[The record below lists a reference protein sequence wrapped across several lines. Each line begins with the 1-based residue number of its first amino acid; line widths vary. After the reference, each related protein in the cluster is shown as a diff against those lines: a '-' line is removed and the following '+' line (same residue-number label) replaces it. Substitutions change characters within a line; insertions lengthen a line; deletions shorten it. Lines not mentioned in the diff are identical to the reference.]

1 MSDPGYPAYEL
12 DLLHWSKRARG
23 PLRQAQGALP
33 NTMTASPVPPVPER
47 VHRSPLDYVAAPNS
61 HNANFSVRSPYIL
74 DSTPQIAKVQ
84 PPYILGSTPP
94 RAKVHQEPLYYEAAP
109 TFHNANSNSRSP
121 YILDSSPQTARMQQ
135 SSFDYVAA
143 PNSHNDNSSYRSPHI
158 HDSSSQTARMQQ
170 SSFDYVAALNS
181 HNGNSSYRSPHI
193 HGSSPQTARVQQSPL
208 DYVAASNSQNV
219 NFSHRSPY
227 ILGSTPQTVKGQQT
241 PNNNV
246 SRSYNSGQG
255 HSLGV
260 ANTAGNAN
268 APSYSLY
275 GRQCSPQVPNL
286 FPTVQ
291 RPGVRPDSSM
301 SHKTVINHRGGQQH
315 LDEGSS
321 YQRPYVLDNEN
332 VIHSETPPRVMSS
345 QEDQS
350 RATKEE
356 LQPQTRPPTYY
367 EHTGG
372 TLTNAP
378 PWKTGVTANM
388 DFKTKTFI
396 DAHGA
401 TFNTDKCGPYRYVK
415 PTNRMQELAIIPATY
430 QTIVDFVLYLGD
442 TPRQKIRTWDNSY
455 NEQYQQIQR
464 ELVARWYVKFRLILP
479 RPKSQRHTDFIF
491 YLGRAHQS

>member
-1 MSDPGYPAYEL
+1 MYTQPVPQN
-12 DLLHWSKRARG
+12 R
-23 PLRQAQGALP
+23 PQ
-33 NTMTASPVPPVPER
+33 MTANPVTPVPER

-61 HNANFSVRSPYIL
+61 YNANISFRPPYIL
-74 DSTPQIAKVQ
+74 GGTPQTVKVQ
-84 PPYILGSTPP
+84 SQYILGSTPP
-94 RAKVHQEPLYYEAAP
+94 RAKMQQKPLDYEAVP
-109 TFHNANSNSRSP
+109 NSQNGNYNSRSP
-121 YILDSSPQTARMQQ
+121 YIL
-135 SSFDYVAA
+135 
-143 PNSHNDNSSYRSPHI
+143 
-158 HDSSSQTARMQQ
+158 
-170 SSFDYVAALNS
+170 
-181 HNGNSSYRSPHI
+181 
-193 HGSSPQTARVQQSPL
+193 GSSPQTAKVQQSPL
-208 DYVAASNSQNV
+208 DYVAASNSQNG
-219 NFSHRSPY
+219 NSSYRSPY
-227 ILGSTPQTVKGQQT
+227 ILGSTPQTAKGQQT

-260 ANTAGNAN
+260 ANTAKNAN

-275 GRQCSPQVPNL
+275 GRQHSPQVPNL
-286 FPTVQ
+286 FPSVQ
-291 RPGVRPDSSM
+291 KPGVRPDTYM
-301 SHKTVINHRGGQQH
+301 SHKTVTNHGGGQQY

-321 YQRPYVLDNEN
+321 YQRSYVLDNEN
-332 VIHSETPPRVMSS
+332 VLHSETPPRVMSS
-345 QEDQS
+345 QEHQS
-350 RATKEE
+350 RTTKEE

-372 TLTNAP
+372 TLTNEP
-378 PWKTGVTANM
+378 PWNTGVTANM

-464 ELVARWYVKFRLILP
+464 ELVARWYVKFRLIFP
-479 RPKSQRHTDFIF
+479 RPNS
-491 YLGRAHQS
+491 